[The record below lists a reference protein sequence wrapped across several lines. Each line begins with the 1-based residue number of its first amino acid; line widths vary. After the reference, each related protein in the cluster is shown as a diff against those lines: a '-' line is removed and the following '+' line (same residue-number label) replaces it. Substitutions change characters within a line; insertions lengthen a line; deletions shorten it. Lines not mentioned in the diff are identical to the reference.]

1 MPLKQLDTY
10 LFSSQYCQ
18 KVAKDKNDKLT
29 TTYIASTVPNRNNS
43 LNLSL
48 IMWRA
53 WLMHVAEIDI
63 IIKPVAKIWN
73 RLVVFF

>member
-43 LNLSL
+43 LNLSMN
-48 IMWRA
+48 MWRA
-53 WLMHVAEIDI
+53 WFMWQ
-63 IIKPVAKIWN
+63 K
-73 RLVVFF
+73 